1 MSAFSIKLDKIGKRF
16 NQEWIFKNVNLE
28 INSGDKIA
36 ILGYNGSGKSTL
48 LQIICGYVTPSQG
61 SIQYSNN
68 RTSISIEDVFKHIS
82 FASPYLELIE
92 DFTVNEMFDLYA
104 SMKPLHKNLNVEE
117 FISISSLEKI
127 EDKPIRNFSSG
138 MKQRLKLTFA
148 LLSDVEFIF
157 LDEPLSNL
165 DANGVQWYKELFQKY
180 AMNKT
185 VLVCSN
191 NVKEEIGFCK
201 KEISITDF
209 KK

>member
-1 MSAFSIKLDKIGKRF
+1 MSAFSIRLDKIGKRF

-48 LQIICGYVTPSQG
+48 LQIICGFVTPSQG
-61 SIQYSNN
+61 IIQYVKEGKDL
-68 RTSISIEDVFKHIS
+68 SIEDVFKHIS

-92 DFTVNEMFDLYA
+92 DFTLSEMFDLYS
-104 SMKPLHKNLNVEE
+104 SMKPLQKNLSVKE
-117 FISISSLEKI
+117 FISVSSLEKI
-127 EDKPIRNFSSG
+127 EGKPIQFFSSG

-148 LLSDVEFIF
+148 LLSDVEFVF

-165 DANGVQWYKELFQKY
+165 DSQGVMWYHELFKNY
-180 AMNKT
+180 AMDKT

-191 NVKEEIGFCK
+191 NIKEETSFCN
-201 KEISITDF
+201 KEISILDF